1 MQCDRKPGIWPYRVD
16 FCKHLET
23 EFGSRRYC
31 RCFAV
36 GLAEELKM
44 SREET
49 RARVSALHARDAIME
64 LLLGAERVTAS
75 EKQRILAVAVVWDA
89 PLLTQE
95 IETRKRINLINELLR
110 EVILP
115 RADSEVVRALD
126 AIEDDR

>member
-1 MQCDRKPGIWPYRVD
+1 
-16 FCKHLET
+16 
-23 EFGSRRYC
+23 
-31 RCFAV
+31 
-36 GLAEELKM
+36 
-44 SREET
+44 
-49 RARVSALHARDAIME
+49 ME

-75 EKQRILAVAVVWDA
+75 EKQRILAVVWDA

>member
-1 MQCDRKPGIWPYRVD
+1 
-16 FCKHLET
+16 
-23 EFGSRRYC
+23 
-31 RCFAV
+31 
-36 GLAEELKM
+36 
-44 SREET
+44 
-49 RARVSALHARDAIME
+49 ME

>member
-1 MQCDRKPGIWPYRVD
+1 
-16 FCKHLET
+16 
-23 EFGSRRYC
+23 
-31 RCFAV
+31 
-36 GLAEELKM
+36 M

-75 EKQRILAVAVVWDA
+75 EKQRILAVVWDA